1 MLSSVHNARVKDV
14 VRLRDRR
21 HRRRAGRFLIE
32 GRRELDRAADAGFPL
47 LALYHCPA
55 FHAGRG
61 EAELVRRFAAAGAAC
76 EETSAAVFE
85 KMSYRRTPDG
95 LIGVAATPS
104 LSLDALPASSGP
116 VPSGPVPSGPASSR
130 KAEPALWLVAVG
142 IEKPGNLGAML
153 RSVDAGGASGLLVAD
168 PVADVFNPNAVRASL
183 GALFCVPTA
192 AAAGG
197 AIGQWLR
204 QRGIRM
210 VGASPQATTPYTA
223 ADLRGDVALVVGSE
237 SAGLN
242 APWLANAAWVSI
254 PMAGRV
260 DSLNTATAAALLL
273 FEARRQ
279 RAS

>member
-32 GRRELDRAADAGFPL
+32 GRRELGRAADAGFPL

-61 EAELVRRFAAAGAAC
+61 EVELARRFQAAGAAC

-95 LIGVAATPS
+95 LLGVAATPP
-104 LSLDALPASSGP
+104 LSLDALPASSE
-116 VPSGPVPSGPASSR
+116 
-130 KAEPALWLVAVG
+130 KAGPALWLVAVG

-153 RSVDAGGASGLLVAD
+153 RSVDAVGGSGLLVAD

-192 AAAGG
+192 AATGDAV
-197 AIGQWLR
+197 GQWLR

-210 VGASPQATTPYTA
+210 VGASPRAATPYTA

-242 APWLANAAWVSI
+242 APWLADAAPASI

-260 DSLNTATAAALLL
+260 DSLNAATAAALLL